1 MISID
6 EEQRVFLLA
15 LHKKIDEAGSKAT
28 KALFPESSPEAGE
41 RDCGDHDIFKRE
53 GKWRCP
59 E

>member
-28 KALFPESSPEAGE
+28 KALFPESSPEQQRITAVIAS
-41 RDCGDHDIFKRE
+41 C
-53 GKWRCP
+53 
-59 E
+59 